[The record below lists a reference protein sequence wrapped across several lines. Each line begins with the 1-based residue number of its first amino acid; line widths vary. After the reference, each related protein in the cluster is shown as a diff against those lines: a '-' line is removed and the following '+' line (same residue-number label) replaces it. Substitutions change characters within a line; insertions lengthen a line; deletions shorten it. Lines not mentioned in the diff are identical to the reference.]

1 MQLLLWPFGMLTL
14 GKATYHV
21 RSPTT
26 LRNHMQV
33 FQSTAL
39 AELVANSQHQ
49 LAAM

>member
-14 GKATYHV
+14 GSYHV